1 MQGKKV
7 PIIAGQTKQSHQPQ
21 QFDESELITIAAQ
34 VSFDALLNVIKALP
48 TAQKWQIYQVL
59 GVELYPQ
66 PPQAKVIEQNADEES
81 KAKLLTVAEEDTQ
94 TDEEALN
101 TWLTARGYQKA
112 E

>member
-1 MQGKKV
+1 MQSKKV
-7 PIIAGQTKQSHQPQ
+7 PSIAGHTKQFQ
-21 QFDESELITIAAQ
+21 QLQKFDESELIPIATQ

-48 TAQKWQIYQVL
+48 IEQKWQIYQVL

-66 PPQAKVIEQNADEES
+66 PPQAKVIEEKADEES
-81 KAKLLTVAEEDTQ
+81 KAKLLTVVEEDTQ